1 MPMLKQLLQSKFA
14 RNVILVASGTA
25 GAQAITMAFSPIITR
40 FYGPEAFGL
49 LGTFTAILGIV
60 MPIAALSYP
69 IAIVLPKSDD
79 DAKAIA
85 KLSFRIAF
93 VIALILSA
101 ILLIAGNEIAA
112 LLGMEAIASFML
124 LIPIAMFFN
133 ALQQIM
139 QQWLIRKKQFK
150 VTARIAISQSLILNS
165 SKVGVGFFYPFGSVL
180 IVLSTLGNALY
191 AAQLWF
197 GAKKWADQDGRID
210 KATKTVSLKEA
221 AYKHRDFAYYRTP
234 QVLVNAVSQSIP
246 VLLLASFFGPAVAGF
261 FSLGKS
267 VLSAPA
273 SLIGTSVGNVFY
285 PKIAEAYNAGKNPIP
300 FLNKATLATF
310 LVGLIP
316 FAIIMVFGV
325 WVFEFVFGDEW
336 TVAGQ
341 YAQWM
346 ALWVLISLAAR
357 PLIATIPVI
366 KIQGVFLIYEIVF
379 LTLKAVALIVA
390 GYVYKDALLAVA
402 VYSLITASS
411 YLVLYMITL
420 SLIKARVNI
429 HNERYNRR
437 N

>member
-1 MPMLKQLLQSKFA
+1 MIHKVQKKIVKQLTQSKFV

-124 LIPIAMFFN
+124 LIPVAMFFN

-150 VTARIAISQSLILNS
+150 VTARIAVSQSLILNS
-165 SKVGVGFFYPFGSVL
+165 SKVGAGWFYPLGSVL
-180 IVLSTLGNALY
+180 IILATLGNALY

-197 GAKKWADQDGRID
+197 GAKKWADQDGRIGKTT
-210 KATKTVSLKEA
+210 KAVSLKEV
-221 AYKHRDFAYYRTP
+221 AYKHRDFPYYRAP
-234 QVLVNAVSQSIP
+234 QVFINALSQSLP
-246 VLLLASFFGPAVAGF
+246 VLMLASFFGPASAGF
-261 FSLGKS
+261 YAIGRTVIGMPSTLLGKAVS
-267 VLSAPA
+267 D
-273 SLIGTSVGNVFY
+273 VFY
-285 PKIAEAYNAGKNPIP
+285 PKIAEAANANKDVHKPI
-300 FLNKATLATF
+300 FKATAALAAVGIVPYGVVF
-310 LVGLIP
+310 L
-316 FAIIMVFGV
+316 FGPTL
-325 WVFEFVFGDEW
+325 FEFVFGKEW
-336 TVAGQ
+336 LVAGE
-341 YAQWM
+341 YARW
-346 ALWVLISLAAR
+346 LAAWLYFAFMNR
-357 PLIATIPVI
+357 PSVAALAVLNM
-366 KIQGVFLIYEIVF
+366 QRMFLIYEVVSLLLRAGSLYIGFAVLNSDIQAVILFSISGIILNFSLIF
-379 LTLKAVALIVA
+379 LTLLK
-390 GYVYKDALLAVA
+390 GK
-402 VYSLITASS
+402 
-411 YLVLYMITL
+411 TL
-420 SLIKARVNI
+420 
-429 HNERYNRR
+429 
-437 N
+437 

>member
-1 MPMLKQLLQSKFA
+1 MLTHAKKLTKSKFV
-14 RNVILVASGTA
+14 RNVAIVATGTA
-25 GAQAITMAFSPIITR
+25 GAQAITMAFAPIITR
-40 FYGPEAFGL
+40 LYGPEAFGL

-79 DAKAIA
+79 EAKAIA
-85 KLSFRIAF
+85 KLSLRIAF

-101 ILLIAGNEIAA
+101 ILLIAGNKIAV

-124 LIPIAMFFN
+124 LIPLAMFFS

-150 VTARIAISQSLILNS
+150 VTARIAVSQSLILNS
-165 SKVGVGFFYPFGSVL
+165 SKIGVGWFWPIGPVL
-180 IVLSTLGNALY
+180 IVLATLGNMLY

-197 GAKKWADQDGRID
+197 GAKKWADKDDRID
-210 KATKTVSLKEA
+210 KATGKVSLKEQ

-246 VLLLASFFGPAVAGF
+246 VLLLASFFGPATAGF

-273 SLIGTSVGNVFY
+273 TLIGTSVGNVFY
-285 PKIAEAYNAGKNPIP
+285 PKIAEAHNAGKNPVP
-300 FLNKATLATF
+300 LLNKATLATF

-316 FAIIMVFGV
+316 FGIIMIFGV
-325 WVFEFVFGDEW
+325 WIFEFVFGDDW
-336 TVAGQ
+336 AIAGQ

-346 ALWVLISLAAR
+346 ALWVLVSLSAR
-357 PLIATIPVI
+357 PLIATIPVVRM
-366 KIQGVFLIYEIVF
+366 QGIFLVYELVFLI
-379 LTLKAVALIVA
+379 LKATAFVVA
-390 GYVYKDALLAVA
+390 GYIYNDALTAV
-402 VYSLITASS
+402 VLYSLITASS
-411 YLVLYMITL
+411 YMVLY
-420 SLIKARVNI
+420 LIVIIFIDYEQKKPN
-429 HNERYNRR
+429 NY
-437 N
+437 